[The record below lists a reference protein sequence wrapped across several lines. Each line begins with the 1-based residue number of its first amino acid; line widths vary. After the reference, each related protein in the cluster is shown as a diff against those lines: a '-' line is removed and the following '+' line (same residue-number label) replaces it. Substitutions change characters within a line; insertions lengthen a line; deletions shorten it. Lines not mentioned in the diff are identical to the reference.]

1 MIVPPVASAKRRA
14 NADLPL
20 AVGPAISASGGSSPG
35 RKEYV
40 LFIATLIAADRLD
53 PRALSQARDALV
65 SAGAVPGE
73 IEWIE
78 AEKAADI
85 GFTGDAAAARAALE
99 GLLPATDAVIQ
110 PRAGRAKRLMV
121 ADMDSTMITIEC
133 IDELADYAGIKPQ
146 IAEITERAMRG
157 ELDFEGAL
165 DARVAL
171 LKGLDAGVIDRCY
184 AERVVIMP
192 GARALVRTMKAHG
205 ARCVLVSG
213 GFTVFADRVAAEIG
227 FDRALSNTL
236 DIADGVLSG
245 TVARPIVGAATK
257 RETLVAEASA
267 LGIAHADVL
276 AIGDGANDI
285 PMIELAGL
293 GAAYHAKPKTAAA
306 AGARIDHND
315 LTALLYAQGYAKAR
329 WAE

>member
-1 MIVPPVASAKRRA
+1 MIVPPASSASLSA

-20 AVGPAISASGGSSPG
+20 AVGPAISASGGRWAAS
-35 RKEYV
+35 EETF
-40 LFIATLIAADRLD
+40 LFIATLIAAEGLDDRGLEK
-53 PRALSQARDALV
+53 ARDAIAALEP
-65 SAGAVPGE
+65 AAPR
-73 IEWIE
+73 WIE
-78 AEKAADI
+78 PRIAADI
-85 GFTGDAAAARAALE
+85 PFAGDPAGARAVLE
-99 GLLPATDAVIQ
+99 GLLPATDVIVQ
-110 PRAGRAKRLMV
+110 PEAGRAKRMLI

-165 DARVAL
+165 DARVGL

-184 AERVVIMP
+184 AERVRIMP
-192 GARALVRTMKAHG
+192 GAKELVRTMKAKG

-236 DIADGVLSG
+236 DIADGALLG

-257 RETLVAEASA
+257 RETLVSEAQL
-267 LGIAHADVL
+267 LGLSHDDVL
-276 AIGDGANDI
+276 AVGDGANDI

-293 GAAYHAKPKTAAA
+293 GVAYHAKPKTAAA
-306 AGARIDHND
+306 ARARIDHND
-315 LTALLYAQGYAKAR
+315 LAALLYAQGYGR
-329 WAE
+329 GQWAH